1 MSQTSVLRIPG
12 SCALSEF
19 RAERL
24 LKQLRGVCPAVQ
36 AVAGRYLHFVHVT
49 RDLTED
55 EAQRLAALLD
65 YGDPANEKTGNLQF
79 LVVPRLGTISPWASK
94 ATDIVHNTGD
104 RKSVV

>member
-49 RDLTED
+49 RNLTED
-55 EAQRLAALLD
+55 EAQRFAALVD
-65 YGDPANEKTGNLQF
+65 
-79 LVVPRLGTISPWASK
+79 
-94 ATDIVHNTGD
+94 
-104 RKSVV
+104 